1 MLAVKNVQAR
11 YGHVQAL
18 AGVSL
23 DVEERSAVTLIG
35 SNGAGK
41 STLLRVVSGLLKPVA
56 GQVEFQG
63 ERIDSLSPDRI
74 IARGIAHC
82 PEGRRVFPELTVR
95 ENLEMGGYLVR
106 SNKVVNER
114 IDKLFSSFPI
124 LRERHNQSAGTLSGG
139 EQQQLA
145 IARALMTEPKMVLFD
160 EPSLGLAP
168 ILVEQVGQ
176 IILQLKKERITILLV
191 EQNAN
196 MAMELAEYA
205 YVMETGRIILQGP
218 SEQLRKDEKVIHAY
232 LGGLE
237 EECAA

>member
-1 MLAVKNVQAR
+1 MLAVRNVHAR

-18 AGVSL
+18 SGVSL
-23 DVEERSAVTLIG
+23 DVGEQSAVTLIG

-41 STLLRVVSGLLKPVA
+41 STLLKVISGLLKPTS
-56 GQVEFQG
+56 GRVELDG
-63 ERIDSLSPDRI
+63 DRIDTLPPNRV

-82 PEGRRVFPELTVR
+82 PEGRRVFPQLTVR
-95 ENLEMGGYLVR
+95 ENLEMGGYLVK
-106 SNKVVNER
+106 SKKVVGER
-114 IDKLFSSFPI
+114 IEKLFASFPI
-124 LRERHNQSAGTLSGG
+124 LRERHDQPSGTLSGG

-145 IARALMTEPKMVLFD
+145 IARALMTEPRMVLFD

-168 ILVEQVGQ
+168 ILVEQVAQ
-176 IILQLKKERITILLV
+176 IVLELKRQKITILLV

-232 LGGLE
+232 LGGLD